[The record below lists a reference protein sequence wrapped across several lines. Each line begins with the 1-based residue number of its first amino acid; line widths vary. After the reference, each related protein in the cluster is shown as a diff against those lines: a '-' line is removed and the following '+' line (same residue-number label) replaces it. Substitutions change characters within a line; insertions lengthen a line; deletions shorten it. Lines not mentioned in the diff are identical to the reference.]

1 MATIAIIQA
10 KCNGNIEV
18 WETPRA
24 GIWAELQI
32 VRSAWVAL
40 KTKPFFLAR
49 DKEKKLAS
57 FLLRN
62 SGSGQDLPHLGMEPR
77 SSLLGFS
84 LLWWNFSC
92 CSFHSLLEWVG
103 WCCYMMRFFLLYG
116 LKKKCLADYIDC
128 SFLYFGLGRRGEHSA
143 RPPPPLALTENNLQ
157 LSS

>member
-77 SSLLGFS
+77 SSVLGFS

-116 LKKKCLADYIDC
+116 LKKKMLGWLHRLL
-128 SFLYFGLGRRGEHSA
+128 FFVFWFGQKRGAFCQTPTPIGFDRE
-143 RPPPPLALTENNLQ
+143 
-157 LSS
+157 